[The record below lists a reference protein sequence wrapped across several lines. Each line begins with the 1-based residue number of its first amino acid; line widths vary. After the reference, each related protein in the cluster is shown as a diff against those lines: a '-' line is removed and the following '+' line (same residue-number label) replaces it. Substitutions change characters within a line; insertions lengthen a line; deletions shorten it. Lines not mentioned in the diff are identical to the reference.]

1 MTRTASFI
9 QCTGGLAVAIWL
21 FSKAGST
28 YVLSGM
34 LVASAMLVLYV
45 PVAVVVW
52 IKRPQARGPLL
63 VTGFS
68 LLMSLSLV
76 LRITQELT
84 LVAFPGWSSKE
95 MGQALPREVPPECI
109 QQWYIDEI
117 GRIRS
122 ERNIYG
128 GISAVLAL
136 LFFSQLKEF
145 RSSIT

>member
-1 MTRTASFI
+1 M
-9 QCTGGLAVAIWL
+9 AIWL
-21 FSKAGST
+21 FSKASST

-34 LVASAMLVLYV
+34 LVTVTILVLYF
-45 PVAVVVW
+45 PVALVVC
-52 IKRPQARGPLL
+52 IKRPRARGPLL

-95 MGQALPREVPPECI
+95 MGQAVPRQVTRECTE
-109 QQWYIDEI
+109 QWYIGEI
-117 GRIRS
+117 ARIRS

-128 GISAVLAL
+128 GILAILSL
-136 LFFSQLKEF
+136 LFLCQLSEI
-145 RSSIT
+145 RSSVT